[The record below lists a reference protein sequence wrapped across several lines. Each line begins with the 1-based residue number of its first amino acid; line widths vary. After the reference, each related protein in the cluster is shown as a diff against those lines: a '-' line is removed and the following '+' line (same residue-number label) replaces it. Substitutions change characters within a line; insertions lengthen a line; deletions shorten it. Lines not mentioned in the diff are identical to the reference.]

1 MTGSVD
7 VEFLIVGG
15 GMTGDAAVRGI
26 RSLRPDAGICLI
38 SDEPHPPYDRPPL
51 SKGLWS
57 GGDEEGIWRDTE
69 SLDAEI
75 RTGVRIVHLDPSA
88 REVRDSEGRRYRYG
102 SLLLATG
109 SRPRTLAG
117 PSPGVVYFRTLDDFR
132 TLRERVESGGAAG
145 IVGGGFIGCEL
156 AASMAGQGLEIHQ
169 FFPESRPLERVLP
182 PLFSELLARKL
193 EALGVR
199 LRAGKGVRSATQ
211 SSQGLHLL
219 NEAGERSGPFPAV
232 AAGLGVDPRD
242 ELASR
247 AGLDTRDGILVDRS
261 LRTSD
266 PHIWAAGDV
275 ARFPLG
281 LADAPQVVAHEEHA
295 NQSGMLAGQG
305 MAGDGVEY
313 DPLPYVYSGIGSI
326 NIEMVGLPVPS
337 DRWEVRPPDD
347 PEGPGV
353 ARALRG
359 PHLTGVCI
367 WNRPGRAHR
376 VRRRFPKVGDAASQR
391 SELSLD
397 ALAEL
402 VLE

>member
-26 RSLRPDAGICLI
+26 RSIRPDGGICLI

-57 GGDEEGIWRDTE
+57 GDEEERIWRDTA

-75 RTGVRIVHLDPSA
+75 RAGVRIVRLDPRA
-88 REVRDSEGRRYRYG
+88 RELEDSEGRRYRYG

-117 PSPGVVYFRTLDDFR
+117 PGPGVVYFRTLEDFR
-132 TLRERVESGGAAG
+132 TLRERVASGGAVG

-156 AASMAGQGLEIHQ
+156 AASMAGQGLEMDQ
-169 FFPESRPLERVLP
+169 FFPESQPLEQVLAP
-182 PLFSELLARKL
+182 PFSELLARKL
-193 EALGVR
+193 EALGVQ
-199 LRAGKGVRSATQ
+199 LHPGKGIGSATRTPE
-211 SSQGLHLL
+211 GLHLL
-219 NEAGERSGPFPAV
+219 DEAGERSGPFAAL

-295 NQSGMLAGQG
+295 NESGMLAGRA
-305 MAGDGVEY
+305 MAGEEVEY
-313 DPLPYVYSGIGSI
+313 DPLPYVYSGIGSL
-326 NIEMVGLPVPS
+326 NIELLGLPAPS

-347 PEGPGV
+347 PEGRGV

-359 PHLTGVCI
+359 PHVTGVLI

-376 VRRRFPKVGDAASQR
+376 VRRRFPRPGDAQA
-391 SELSLD
+391 EPGDLSLD
-397 ALAEL
+397 VLAEL